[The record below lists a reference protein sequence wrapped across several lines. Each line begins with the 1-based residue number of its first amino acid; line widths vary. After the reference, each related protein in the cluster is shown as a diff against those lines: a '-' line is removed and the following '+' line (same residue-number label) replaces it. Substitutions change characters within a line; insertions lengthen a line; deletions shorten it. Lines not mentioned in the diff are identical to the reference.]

1 MSKQKKNA
9 LLSILAL
16 VIGCM
21 LYVWFRPNTYISR
34 ILGRV
39 TNAALALPLCPP
51 YINDLCRFYLPDFLW
66 AFSLSCGLIAIHNP
80 GIKGVMI
87 CALSAFLL
95 GAVWELLQHL
105 GAVSGTADIHDAI
118 MYLLAST
125 LCIIFNVKEK
135 KQK

>member
-1 MSKQKKNA
+1 MSKQKKNT

-34 ILGRV
+34 LLGWMN
-39 TNAALALPLCPP
+39 TTQAPP
-51 YINDLCRFYLPDFLW
+51 FCSPFIRDLFRFYLPDFLW

-80 GIKGVMI
+80 GTTGIII
-87 CALSAFLL
+87 CALAAFLL

-105 GAVSGTADIHDAI
+105 GVVSGTADIHDAI